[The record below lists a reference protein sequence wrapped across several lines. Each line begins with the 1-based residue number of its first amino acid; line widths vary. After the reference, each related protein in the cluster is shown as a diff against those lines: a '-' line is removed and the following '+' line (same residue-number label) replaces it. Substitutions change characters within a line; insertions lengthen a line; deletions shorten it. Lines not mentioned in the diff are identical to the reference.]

1 MTTNGGAAGTGH
13 PAARHLVR
21 TPVAVPLGLLASLA
35 VPLVLLATG
44 TGGPGALVGPGAYLV
59 GAAVLVQA
67 VRGPGPVGADPVG
80 TDRAVPCTG
89 LGTAN
94 VVTLVRLVLVTWIA
108 SLLPALAAAA
118 SVRPS
123 TAEAAATSAV
133 LSLAVLLTGTGALLL
148 DGVDGRVA
156 RRRGEAS
163 AFGARFDS
171 ETDAALVLVLA
182 VAVVVTGAAGWWVL
196 AIGLMRYGQLAAAAV
211 APWLRA
217 PVPPSLARKVV
228 GVAQVVVLLVVL
240 GAPPLVPAA
249 VTTAAPVVAL
259 VALSWSFGRDARR
272 QWERRLA
279 PTAGALAA
287 QPCRVTSDRTA

>member
-1 MTTNGGAAGTGH
+1 
-13 PAARHLVR
+13 V
-21 TPVAVPLGLLASLA
+21 
-35 VPLVLLATG
+35 
-44 TGGPGALVGPGAYLV
+44 YLV
-59 GAAVLVQA
+59 GAAVLVQG
-67 VRGPGPVGADPVG
+67 VRRTNPVAAEPVGLDRAIPGPGLGA
-80 TDRAVPCTG
+80 
-89 LGTAN
+89 AN

-123 TAEAAATSAV
+123 TAAPVPAGATVPDVAASLGAATAEAAATSAV

-156 RRRGEAS
+156 RRRGETS
-163 AFGARFDS
+163 TFGARFDS
-171 ETDAALVLVLA
+171 ETDAVLVLVLA
-182 VAVVVTGAAGWWVL
+182 VAVAVTGAAGWWVL

-211 APWLRA
+211 APWLRE

-249 VTTAAPVVAL
+249 VTTAAPAVAL

-272 QWERRLA
+272 QWDHRLVR
-279 PTAGALAA
+279 TAGALAA
-287 QPCRVTSDRTA
+287 QPCSVTSDRTA